1 MLKPA
6 LYSLIILALLWLAL
20 WLAAQRAERAAE
32 AAAPARG
39 DIITVNGSP
48 MHVVVTGAPDGPDL
62 VLIHGSNGHT
72 RDMSFSLAAKLA
84 PTYRIFMVDR
94 PGLGYSAAI
103 DPKGDSLRA
112 QAAQISAAATAM
124 GAKKPIVV
132 GHSYGG
138 SVALAW
144 ATYEPESLSA
154 LVLLAAASHP
164 WDTPLDPLYR
174 AGSNPLLGLV
184 FLPLLPAVITEPY
197 LEAALTNVFAPDPV
211 PEGYFDYFG
220 PKLSLRYTSMRA
232 TSLQRAN
239 LLNEINAMVPLYP
252 QVNLPVEIL
261 HGTQDITVGLRIHA
275 EPLLQDLPNAA
286 LTRAKGH
293 GHMVQHSA
301 EDQVVAAIGRAAT
314 RSGLR
319 AAAEAAIVS
328 ENQ

>member
-1 MLKPA
+1 MLKLA
-6 LYSLIILALLWLAL
+6 LYSLIVLALLWLAL
-20 WLAAQRAERAAE
+20 WVIAQRAERAAE
-32 AAAPARG
+32 AAVPARG
-39 DIITVNGSP
+39 DIIAVNGSP

-112 QAAQISAAATAM
+112 QAAQISAAARAM
-124 GAKKPIVV
+124 GAKNPIVV

-164 WDTPLDPLYR
+164 WYTPLDPLYR
-174 AGSNPLLGLV
+174 AGSNPILSPV

-252 QVNLPVEIL
+252 KVNLPVEIL

-301 EDQVVAAIGRAAT
+301 EDQVVAAIGRAAM
-314 RSGLR
+314 RSALR

>member
-1 MLKPA
+1 MLKLA
-6 LYSLIILALLWLAL
+6 LYSLIVLALLWLAL
-20 WLAAQRAERAAE
+20 WVIAQRAERAAE
-32 AAAPARG
+32 AAVPARG
-39 DIITVNGSP
+39 DIIAVNGSP

-112 QAAQISAAATAM
+112 QAAQISAAARAM
-124 GAKKPIVV
+124 GAKNPIVV

-164 WDTPLDPLYR
+164 WDTALDPLYR
-174 AGSNPLLGLV
+174 AGSNPLLGPI
-184 FLPLLPAVITEPY
+184 FLPLLPALISGPY

-211 PEGYFDYFG
+211 PAGYFDYFG

-239 LLNEINAMVPLYP
+239 LLNEIIAMVPLYP
-252 QVNLPVEIL
+252 EVNLPVEIL
-261 HGTQDITVGLRIHA
+261 HGTQDITVGLPIHA

-286 LTRAKGH
+286 LTRIEGH
-293 GHMVQHSA
+293 GHMIQHSA
-301 EDQVVAAIGRAAT
+301 ENQVVAGIGRAAA

-319 AAAEAAIVS
+319 AAP
-328 ENQ
+328 